1 MSHNLE
7 RKLSMTTP
15 TPGPI
20 PLPLCRPANI
30 HLIYQLTS
38 TYGTYILIHTA
49 SIMSSSVAA
58 EARQVPLSFME
69 ELDPLVSLYR
79 PSSPKPRSSDSVRSP
94 TDHTQQPRLIIIAS
108 WTDARDVHIAKY
120 VAKYQALYPAAQI
133 LLLKSTLKCIINP
146 SRIGPSIKHAAAVVH
161 AAFPPKQQA
170 APPPPR
176 TTSSSTSFSSSTP
189 QFLIHI
195 FSNGGSSSIA
205 NLYEQYAATAVG
217 PDDDKR
223 LPPHVTVFDSSP
235 GTYSIPRAVAFAS
248 VGLSSFLQRLIAAP
262 ILYALAALWSASIAL
277 GFSRDVLRDWGSTH
291 NNTNSDNNTGS
302 SSGDGGNV
310 AEVRRVYIY
319 SPGDALIDYRDVEA
333 HAAEAESRGFSVALE
348 RYEGSAHVAHV
359 RKDEGRYWEI
369 VERIMTG

>member
-1 MSHNLE
+1 M
-7 RKLSMTTP
+7 LS
-15 TPGPI
+15 
-20 PLPLCRPANI
+20 
-30 HLIYQLTS
+30 S
-38 TYGTYILIHTA
+38 T
-49 SIMSSSVAA
+49 VA
-58 EARQVPLSFME
+58 ESGQRPLSFME
-69 ELDPLVSLYR
+69 KLDPLVSLYR
-79 PSSPKPRSSDSVRSP
+79 PSSPEPRSSKSVRSP
-94 TDHTQQPRLIIIAS
+94 IDHVHQPRLVVIAS

-133 LLLKSTLKCIINP
+133 LLLESTMNCIINP
-146 SRIGPSIKHAAAVVH
+146 SQIGPSMKHAAAVLRV
-161 AAFPPKQQA
+161 AFPPQQQQT
-170 APPPPR
+170 PPPPT
-176 TTSSSTSFSSSTP
+176 TTSSSTSSFSSSLP
-189 QFLIHI
+189 QLLIHI

-205 NLYEQYAATAVG
+205 NLYEQYAATAAG

-235 GTYSIPRAVAFAS
+235 GTYSIPRTVAF
-248 VGLSSFLQRLIAAP
+248 VGVSLSSSLQRLLAAP

-277 GFSRDVLRDWGSTH
+277 GLSRDVLRDWGSTH
-291 NNTNSDNNTGS
+291 NNNNGGRS
-302 SSGDGGNV
+302 GSGDGGNA

-369 VERIMTG
+369 VERIVAGRGVEEVLGIL

>member
-1 MSHNLE
+1 M
-7 RKLSMTTP
+7 LS
-15 TPGPI
+15 
-20 PLPLCRPANI
+20 
-30 HLIYQLTS
+30 S
-38 TYGTYILIHTA
+38 T
-49 SIMSSSVAA
+49 VA
-58 EARQVPLSFME
+58 ESGQRPLSFME
-69 ELDPLVSLYR
+69 KLDPLVSLYR
-79 PSSPKPRSSDSVRSP
+79 PSSPEPRSSKSVRSP
-94 TDHTQQPRLIIIAS
+94 IDHVHQPRLVVIAS

-133 LLLKSTLKCIINP
+133 LLLESTMNCIINP
-146 SRIGPSIKHAAAVVH
+146 SQIGPSMKHAAAVLRV
-161 AAFPPKQQA
+161 AFPPQQQQT
-170 APPPPR
+170 PPPPT
-176 TTSSSTSFSSSTP
+176 TTSSSTSSFSSSLP
-189 QFLIHI
+189 QLLIHI

-205 NLYEQYAATAVG
+205 NLYEQYAATAAG

-235 GTYSIPRAVAFAS
+235 GTYSIPRTVAF
-248 VGLSSFLQRLIAAP
+248 VGVSLSSSLQRLLAAP

-277 GFSRDVLRDWGSTH
+277 GLSRDV
-291 NNTNSDNNTGS
+291 
-302 SSGDGGNV
+302 GDGGNA

-369 VERIMTG
+369 VERIVAGRGVEEVLGIL